1 VSGSSSAVERQ
12 LPKLDVAGSIPVSRS
27 IIQLCTDGHRKWCST
42 LFFTGLAV
50 KRGLNTQRGEAMWKK
65 QDDAVG
71 AEPEFVSNQTPE
83 LESPTDKLI
92 ESYVDSRFEGRN
104 FEAGPQRVL
113 AEDHRQVSSP
123 PTMTS
128 SLNMTTYTEALN
140 EFTRSATA
148 FIEQLPLLTKARDA
162 YEQAMRASAE
172 LRKVLDTGEE
182 NLQTLMAQ
190 LEQAV
195 NGVKPAHDRKK
206 PELAKVEAI
215 RGTDESSGAVKRFP

>member
-1 VSGSSSAVERQ
+1 
-12 LPKLDVAGSIPVSRS
+12 
-27 IIQLCTDGHRKWCST
+27 
-42 LFFTGLAV
+42 
-50 KRGLNTQRGEAMWKK
+50 MWKK

-71 AEPEFVSNQTPE
+71 AQPEFVSNQTSE
-83 LESPTDKLI
+83 LESPTDRLV
-92 ESYVDSRFEGRN
+92 EPYVDSRFEGRN
-104 FEAGPQRVL
+104 FEAGPQRVP
-113 AEDHRQVSSP
+113 ADDHRPLSSP

-195 NGVKPAHDRKK
+195 NVHGVKSAPDRKK

-215 RGTDESSGAVKRFP
+215 RGTDESSGGAVKRFP